1 MYDYDND
8 FAIPEESRKN
18 MDLPAIEEAVR
29 TILKAIGEDPD
40 REGLLETPQRV
51 ARMYA
56 EVFSGLHRDV
66 SKDVKVFNE
75 KGNDEMILIGDIPF
89 YSMCEHQM
97 LPFFGKIHVAYLP
110 KGRIVGLSKIPRIV
124 EMFARRLQ
132 IQERLTSQIAKCLM
146 ENLKPYGVGVVC
158 EANHLCMAM
167 RGVQKSD
174 SFTTTS
180 AMEGTFKTDGRTR
193 HEFLKLISM
202 PSLHR

>member
-1 MYDYDND
+1 MKEYS
-8 FAIPEESRKN
+8 PEEIKEMLSSADSLDIYRELIKR
-18 MDLPAIEEAVR
+18 MGDDPA
-29 TILKAIGEDPD
+29 
-40 REGLLETPQRV
+40 REGLVKTPLRIRDSREFLMSGYNMDAETILNG
-51 ARMYA
+51 AIF
-56 EVFSGLHRDV
+56 EDSC
-66 SKDVKVFNE
+66 
-75 KGNDEMILIGDIPF
+75 DEMVLVRDISF
-89 YSMCEHQM
+89 YSMCEHHM

-110 KGRIVGLSKIPRIV
+110 TGRIVGLSKIPRII

>member
-1 MYDYDND
+1 MKEYS
-8 FAIPEESRKN
+8 PEEIKEMLSSADSLDIYRELIKR
-18 MDLPAIEEAVR
+18 MGDDPA
-29 TILKAIGEDPD
+29 
-40 REGLLETPQRV
+40 REGLVKTPLRIRDSREFLMSGYNMDAETILNGAIFEDPC
-51 ARMYA
+51 
-56 EVFSGLHRDV
+56 
-66 SKDVKVFNE
+66 
-75 KGNDEMILIGDIPF
+75 DEMVLVRDISF
-89 YSMCEHQM
+89 YSMCEHHM

-110 KGRIVGLSKIPRIV
+110 KGRIVGLSKIPRII

>member
-1 MYDYDND
+1 MLRSAD
-8 FAIPEESRKN
+8 
-18 MDLPAIEEAVR
+18 DLVIYRELIKR
-29 TILKAIGEDPD
+29 MGDDPD
-40 REGLLETPQRV
+40 REGLIKTPRRV
-51 ARMYA
+51 ADSRKFLMSGYEMDA
-56 EVFSGLHRDV
+56 ETILNGAIFEDPC
-66 SKDVKVFNE
+66 
-75 KGNDEMILIGDIPF
+75 DEMVLVRDISF
-89 YSMCEHQM
+89 YSMCEHHM

-110 KGRIVGLSKIPRIV
+110 KGRIVGLSKIPRII

-193 HEFLKLISM
+193 QEFLKLISM

>member
-1 MYDYDND
+1 MKEYS
-8 FAIPEESRKN
+8 PEEIKEMLRSAD
-18 MDLPAIEEAVR
+18 DLDIYRELITR
-29 TILKAIGEDPD
+29 MGDDPT
-40 REGLLETPQRV
+40 REGLVKTPQRI
-51 ARMYA
+51 RDSRGFLMSGYNMDA
-56 EVFSGLHRDV
+56 ETILNGAIFEDSC
-66 SKDVKVFNE
+66 
-75 KGNDEMILIGDIPF
+75 DEMVLVRDISF
-89 YSMCEHQM
+89 YSMCEHHM

-110 KGRIVGLSKIPRIV
+110 KGRIVGLSKIPRII

>member
-1 MYDYDND
+1 MKEYS
-8 FAIPEESRKN
+8 PEEIKEMLSSADSLDIYRELIKR
-18 MDLPAIEEAVR
+18 MGD
-29 TILKAIGEDPD
+29 DPV
-40 REGLLETPQRV
+40 REGLVKTPLRIRDSREFLMSGYNMDAETILNGAIFEDPC
-51 ARMYA
+51 
-56 EVFSGLHRDV
+56 
-66 SKDVKVFNE
+66 
-75 KGNDEMILIGDIPF
+75 DEMVLVRDISF
-89 YSMCEHQM
+89 YSMCEHHM

-110 KGRIVGLSKIPRIV
+110 KGRIVGLSKIPRII

>member
-1 MYDYDND
+1 MKEYS
-8 FAIPEESRKN
+8 PEEIKELLSRADSRDIFRELIKR
-18 MDLPAIEEAVR
+18 MGD
-29 TILKAIGEDPD
+29 DPD
-40 REGLLETPQRV
+40 REGLVKTPQRIV
-51 ARMYA
+51 DSREFLMSGYA
-56 EVFSGLHRDV
+56 MDAETILNGAIFEDTC
-66 SKDVKVFNE
+66 
-75 KGNDEMILIGDIPF
+75 DEMVLVRDISF
-89 YSMCEHQM
+89 YSMCEHHM

-132 IQERLTSQIAKCLM
+132 IQERLTTQVAKCLM

-193 HEFLKLISM
+193 QEFLKLISM

>member
-1 MYDYDND
+1 MKEYSR
-8 FAIPEESRKN
+8 EEIIEMLRSAD
-18 MDLPAIEEAVR
+18 DLDIYRELIKRMGDDPA
-29 TILKAIGEDPD
+29 
-40 REGLLETPQRV
+40 REGLIKTPQRIHDS
-51 ARMYA
+51 RSFLM
-56 EVFSGLHRDV
+56 SGYGMDAATILNGAIFEDTC
-66 SKDVKVFNE
+66 
-75 KGNDEMILIGDIPF
+75 DEMVLVRDISF
-89 YSMCEHQM
+89 YSMCEHHM

-110 KGRIVGLSKIPRIV
+110 KGRIVGLSKIPRII

-132 IQERLTSQIAKCLM
+132 IQERLTTQIARCLM

-193 HEFLKLISM
+193 HEFLRLISM
-202 PSLHR
+202 PDLHR

>member
-1 MYDYDND
+1 MLRSADDL
-8 FAIPEESRKN
+8 AIYRELIKR
-18 MDLPAIEEAVR
+18 MGD
-29 TILKAIGEDPD
+29 DPD
-40 REGLLETPQRV
+40 REGLIKTPRRV
-51 ARMYA
+51 ADSRKFLMSGYEMDA
-56 EVFSGLHRDV
+56 ETILNGAIFEDPC
-66 SKDVKVFNE
+66 
-75 KGNDEMILIGDIPF
+75 DEMVLVRDISF
-89 YSMCEHQM
+89 YSMCEHHM

-110 KGRIVGLSKIPRIV
+110 KGRIVGLSKIPRII

-193 HEFLKLISM
+193 QEFLKLISM

>member
-1 MYDYDND
+1 MLRSAD
-8 FAIPEESRKN
+8 
-18 MDLPAIEEAVR
+18 DLDIYRELIKR
-29 TILKAIGEDPD
+29 MGDDPD
-40 REGLLETPQRV
+40 REGLLKTPRRV
-51 ARMYA
+51 ADSRKFLMSGYEMDA
-56 EVFSGLHRDV
+56 ETILNGAIFEDPC
-66 SKDVKVFNE
+66 
-75 KGNDEMILIGDIPF
+75 DEMVLVRDISF
-89 YSMCEHQM
+89 YSMCEHHM

-110 KGRIVGLSKIPRIV
+110 KGRIVGLSKIPRII

-193 HEFLKLISM
+193 QEFLKLISM

>member
-1 MYDYDND
+1 MKEYS
-8 FAIPEESRKN
+8 PEEIKEMLSSADSLDIYRELIKR
-18 MDLPAIEEAVR
+18 MGDDPA
-29 TILKAIGEDPD
+29 
-40 REGLLETPQRV
+40 REGLVKTPLRIRDSREFLMSGYNMDAETILNGAIFEDPC
-51 ARMYA
+51 
-56 EVFSGLHRDV
+56 
-66 SKDVKVFNE
+66 
-75 KGNDEMILIGDIPF
+75 DEMVLVRDISF
-89 YSMCEHQM
+89 YSMCEHHM

-110 KGRIVGLSKIPRIV
+110 KGRIVGLSKIPRII

-180 AMEGTFKTDGRTR
+180 VMEGTFKTDGRTR

>member
-1 MYDYDND
+1 MGD
-8 FAIPEESRKN
+8 
-18 MDLPAIEEAVR
+18 
-29 TILKAIGEDPD
+29 DPT
-40 REGLLETPQRV
+40 REGLIKTPQRIHDS
-51 ARMYA
+51 RGFLMSGYGMDA
-56 EVFSGLHRDV
+56 ETILNGAIFEDPC
-66 SKDVKVFNE
+66 
-75 KGNDEMILIGDIPF
+75 DEMVLVRDISF
-89 YSMCEHQM
+89 YSMCEHHM

>member
-1 MYDYDND
+1 MKEYS
-8 FAIPEESRKN
+8 PEEIKEMLRSAD
-18 MDLPAIEEAVR
+18 DLVIYRELIKR
-29 TILKAIGEDPD
+29 MGDDPD
-40 REGLLETPQRV
+40 REGLIKTPRRV
-51 ARMYA
+51 ADSRKFLMSGYEMDA
-56 EVFSGLHRDV
+56 ETILNGAIFEDPC
-66 SKDVKVFNE
+66 
-75 KGNDEMILIGDIPF
+75 DEMVLVRDISF
-89 YSMCEHQM
+89 YSMCEHHM

-110 KGRIVGLSKIPRIV
+110 KGRIVGLSKIPRII

-193 HEFLKLISM
+193 QEFLKLISM

>member
-1 MYDYDND
+1 MKEYS
-8 FAIPEESRKN
+8 PEEIKEMLRSAD
-18 MDLPAIEEAVR
+18 DLAIYRELIKR
-29 TILKAIGEDPD
+29 MGDDPD
-40 REGLLETPQRV
+40 REGLIKTPRRV
-51 ARMYA
+51 ADSRKFLMSGYEMDA
-56 EVFSGLHRDV
+56 ETILNGAIFEDPC
-66 SKDVKVFNE
+66 
-75 KGNDEMILIGDIPF
+75 DEMVLVRDISF
-89 YSMCEHQM
+89 YSMCEHHM

-110 KGRIVGLSKIPRIV
+110 KGRIVGLSKIPRII

-193 HEFLKLISM
+193 QEFLKLISM

>member
-1 MYDYDND
+1 MKEYS
-8 FAIPEESRKN
+8 PEEIKEMLKSAD
-18 MDLPAIEEAVR
+18 DLDIYRELITR
-29 TILKAIGEDPD
+29 MGDDPT
-40 REGLLETPQRV
+40 REGLIKTAQRIRDSRGFLMSGYGMDAETILNGAIFEDPC
-51 ARMYA
+51 
-56 EVFSGLHRDV
+56 
-66 SKDVKVFNE
+66 
-75 KGNDEMILIGDIPF
+75 DEMVLVRDISF
-89 YSMCEHQM
+89 YSMCEHHM

>member
-1 MYDYDND
+1 MKEYS
-8 FAIPEESRKN
+8 PEEIKEKLRSAD
-18 MDLPAIEEAVR
+18 DLDIYRELIKR
-29 TILKAIGEDPD
+29 MGDDPD
-40 REGLLETPQRV
+40 REGLIKTPRRV
-51 ARMYA
+51 ADSRKFLMSGYEMDA
-56 EVFSGLHRDV
+56 ETILNGAIFEDPC
-66 SKDVKVFNE
+66 
-75 KGNDEMILIGDIPF
+75 DEMVLVRDISF
-89 YSMCEHQM
+89 YSMCEHHM
-97 LPFFGKIHVAYLP
+97 RPFFGKIHVAYLP
-110 KGRIVGLSKIPRIV
+110 KGRIVGLSKIPRII

>member
-1 MYDYDND
+1 MKEYS
-8 FAIPEESRKN
+8 PEEIKEMLSSADSLDIYRELIKR
-18 MDLPAIEEAVR
+18 MGDDPA
-29 TILKAIGEDPD
+29 
-40 REGLLETPQRV
+40 REGLVKTPLRIRDSREFLMSGYNMDAETILNGAIFEDPC
-51 ARMYA
+51 
-56 EVFSGLHRDV
+56 
-66 SKDVKVFNE
+66 
-75 KGNDEMILIGDIPF
+75 DEMVLVRDISF
-89 YSMCEHQM
+89 YSMCEHHM

-110 KGRIVGLSKIPRIV
+110 KGRSVGLSKIPRII

>member
-1 MYDYDND
+1 MLRSAD
-8 FAIPEESRKN
+8 
-18 MDLPAIEEAVR
+18 DLDIYRELIKR
-29 TILKAIGEDPD
+29 MGDDPD
-40 REGLLETPQRV
+40 REGLIKTPRRV
-51 ARMYA
+51 ADSRKFLMSGYEMDA
-56 EVFSGLHRDV
+56 ETILNGAIFEDPC
-66 SKDVKVFNE
+66 
-75 KGNDEMILIGDIPF
+75 DEMVLVRDISF
-89 YSMCEHQM
+89 YSMCEHHM

-110 KGRIVGLSKIPRIV
+110 KGRIVGLSKIPRII

-193 HEFLKLISM
+193 QEFLKLISM

>member
-1 MYDYDND
+1 MKEYS
-8 FAIPEESRKN
+8 PEEIKEMLRSAD
-18 MDLPAIEEAVR
+18 DLDIYRELIKR
-29 TILKAIGEDPD
+29 MGDDPD
-40 REGLLETPQRV
+40 REGLIKTPRRV
-51 ARMYA
+51 ADSRKFLMSGYEMDA
-56 EVFSGLHRDV
+56 ETILNGAIFEDPC
-66 SKDVKVFNE
+66 
-75 KGNDEMILIGDIPF
+75 DEMVLVRDISF
-89 YSMCEHQM
+89 YSMCEHHM

-110 KGRIVGLSKIPRIV
+110 KGRIVGLSKIPRII

-193 HEFLKLISM
+193 QEFLKLISM

>member
-1 MYDYDND
+1 MKEYSK
-8 FAIPEESRKN
+8 EEIKEMLRSAD
-18 MDLPAIEEAVR
+18 DLDIYHELIKRMGDDPA
-29 TILKAIGEDPD
+29 
-40 REGLLETPQRV
+40 REGLVRTPQRIHDS
-51 ARMYA
+51 RGFLM
-56 EVFSGLHRDV
+56 SGYSMDAKTILNGAIFEDPC
-66 SKDVKVFNE
+66 
-75 KGNDEMILIGDIPF
+75 DEMVLVRDISF
-89 YSMCEHQM
+89 YSMCEHHM

-110 KGRIVGLSKIPRIV
+110 KGRIVGLSKIPRII

>member
-1 MYDYDND
+1 MKEYS
-8 FAIPEESRKN
+8 PEEIKEMLRSAD
-18 MDLPAIEEAVR
+18 DLDIYRELIKR
-29 TILKAIGEDPD
+29 MGDDPD
-40 REGLLETPQRV
+40 REGLIKTPRRV
-51 ARMYA
+51 ADSRKFLKSGYEMYA
-56 EVFSGLHRDV
+56 ETILNGAIFEDPC
-66 SKDVKVFNE
+66 
-75 KGNDEMILIGDIPF
+75 DEMVLVRDISF
-89 YSMCEHQM
+89 YSMCEHHM

-110 KGRIVGLSKIPRIV
+110 KGRIVGLSKIPRII

-193 HEFLKLISM
+193 QEFLKLISM

>member
-1 MYDYDND
+1 MLSSADSLDIYRELIKRMGDD
-8 FAIPEESRKN
+8 
-18 MDLPAIEEAVR
+18 PA
-29 TILKAIGEDPD
+29 
-40 REGLLETPQRV
+40 REGLVKTPLRIRDSREFLMSGYNMDAETILNGAIFEDPC
-51 ARMYA
+51 
-56 EVFSGLHRDV
+56 
-66 SKDVKVFNE
+66 
-75 KGNDEMILIGDIPF
+75 DEMVLVRDISF
-89 YSMCEHQM
+89 YSMCEHHM

-110 KGRIVGLSKIPRIV
+110 KGRIVGLSKIPRII

>member
-1 MYDYDND
+1 MKEYS
-8 FAIPEESRKN
+8 PEEIKEMLSSADSLDIYRELIKR
-18 MDLPAIEEAVR
+18 MGDDPA
-29 TILKAIGEDPD
+29 
-40 REGLLETPQRV
+40 REGLVKTPLRIRDSREFLMSGYNMDAETILNG
-51 ARMYA
+51 AIF
-56 EVFSGLHRDV
+56 EDSC
-66 SKDVKVFNE
+66 
-75 KGNDEMILIGDIPF
+75 DEMVLVRDISF
-89 YSMCEHQM
+89 YSMCEHHM

-110 KGRIVGLSKIPRIV
+110 KGRIVGLSKIPRII

>member
-1 MYDYDND
+1 MLRSADDL
-8 FAIPEESRKN
+8 AIYRELIKR
-18 MDLPAIEEAVR
+18 MGD
-29 TILKAIGEDPD
+29 DPD
-40 REGLLETPQRV
+40 REGLIKTPRRV
-51 ARMYA
+51 ADSRKFLMSGYEMDA
-56 EVFSGLHRDV
+56 ETILNGAIFEDPC
-66 SKDVKVFNE
+66 
-75 KGNDEMILIGDIPF
+75 DEMVLVRDISF
-89 YSMCEHQM
+89 YSMCEHHM

-110 KGRIVGLSKIPRIV
+110 KGRIVGLSKIPRII

-167 RGVQKSD
+167 RGVQKSE

-193 HEFLKLISM
+193 QEFLKLISM